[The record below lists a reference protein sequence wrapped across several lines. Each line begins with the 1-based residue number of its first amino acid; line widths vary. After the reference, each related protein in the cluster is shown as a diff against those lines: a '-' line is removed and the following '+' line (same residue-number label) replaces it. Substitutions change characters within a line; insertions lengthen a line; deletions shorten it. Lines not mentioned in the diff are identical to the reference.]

1 MEMKTPPT
9 AEQVLEMMKQ
19 KMGPT
24 LPKWPGTLPKLAP
37 DLLVAT
43 GMTSAQSIGREE
55 STVPQKYRHL
65 IAVAAALGRGQANC
79 ARSQAYMARRAG
91 ATTEEIADV
100 IRITRHLAAAG
111 VLDASALVLMD
122 LANE

>member
-9 AEQVLEMMKQ
+9 AEQVLGMMKQ

-24 LPKWPGTLPKLAP
+24 LPAWPEALSKLAP

-65 IAVAAALGRGQANC
+65 IAVAAALGRGQGNC
-79 ARSQAYMARRAG
+79 ARSQAFMAKAAG
-91 ATTEEIADV
+91 ATTDELLDAVRIA
-100 IRITRHLAAAG
+100 RHLAAAG
-111 VLDASALVLMD
+111 VLDAASGLLDD
-122 LANE
+122 LAK